1 MSRELTFEGGIL
13 NHPREIK
20 SGYMMRK
27 LSIVVRSN
35 RVNSS
40 DVEMPD
46 ASLARDPG
54 IKELNDCPLCG
65 FLIQTLMTEVA
76 VIIVVVPSS
85 VWL

>member
-1 MSRELTFEGGIL
+1 MSRELTFEGSIL
-13 NHPREIK
+13 NQPREIK

-40 DVEMPD
+40 DMEMPNT
-46 ASLARDPG
+46 SLARDLG
-54 IKELNDCPLCG
+54 IKELNNCPLCG
-65 FLIQTLMTEVA
+65 FLIQTLITEVA
-76 VIIVVVPSS
+76 VIIVVVPSL

>member
-46 ASLARDPG
+46 GSLARDLG

-76 VIIVVVPSS
+76 VIIVVVPSL